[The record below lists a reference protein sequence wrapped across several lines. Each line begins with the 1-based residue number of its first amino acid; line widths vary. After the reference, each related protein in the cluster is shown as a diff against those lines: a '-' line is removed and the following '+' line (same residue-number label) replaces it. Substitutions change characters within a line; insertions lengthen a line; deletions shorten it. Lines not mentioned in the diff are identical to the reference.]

1 MAYASL
7 NNMSDVKKVE
17 KINRLLDIYGR
28 LLTKSQFDIMS
39 DYYYCDLSLS
49 EISEMRKISRT
60 AVSDA
65 IKNATKKLENCEE
78 KLGICKVF
86 DKAKAEQDP
95 AIIDKLEE
103 MIKDGI

>member
-1 MAYASL
+1 
-7 NNMSDVKKVE
+7 MSEITKVE
-17 KINRLLDIYGR
+17 KINRLLDLYGR
-28 LLTKSQFDIMS
+28 LLTKSQYEIMS

-49 EISEMRKISRT
+49 EISEVRKISRT
-60 AVSDA
+60 AVLDA
-65 IKNATKKLENCEE
+65 IKQSTKKLENYEE

-86 DKAKAEQDP
+86 DKAKTNENS

>member
-1 MAYASL
+1 MD
-7 NNMSDVKKVE
+7 NVKKVE
-17 KINRLLDIYGR
+17 YINRLLDIYGR
-28 LLTKSQFDIMS
+28 LLTKAQYDIMS

-49 EISEMRKISRT
+49 EISESKNISKT

-65 IKNATKKLENCEE
+65 IKKATKKLENYEE
-78 KLGICKVF
+78 KLGICRVF
-86 DKAKAEQDP
+86 DKAKATEKS